1 MFNGSARFRVAC
13 KSCAKRLVVDRIRD
27 AEATAMTDHL
37 REHHP
42 ELGVS
47 LAAALGDVLDHYR
60 VTPMDPDEAPPEA
73 A

>member
-1 MFNGSARFRVAC
+1 MA
-13 KSCAKRLVVDRIRD
+13 
-27 AEATAMTDHL
+27 DHL

-47 LAAALGDVLDHYR
+47 RGAALGDVFEHYR
-60 VTPMDPDEAPPEA
+60 VTPMDPDDTPPPEA